1 MLEKIK
7 SEIRIILEDFFLE
20 TKKQKL
26 NVTVEEPKQK
36 EMGDFAIPLFVLY
49 RNLKES
55 YPKITDLFEAISE
68 VLKKHELFLTC
79 EFVNGFANLRLNKE
93 AFAKKVLT
101 AKKENKKNND
111 KTIVIDYSAPNIAK
125 NFSVGHL
132 RSTIIGNALKNL
144 YRKQGYKVIGVNHLG
159 DWGTQY
165 GKMIVA
171 YQKWGDESVIK
182 QDPIIELQKLY
193 VRFHEEAKENPKL
206 DDLARAT
213 FKKLEDKD
221 KETLKLWEYFR
232 TESLKEFD
240 RIYQVLGVEFEFVL
254 GESFYNDKTDKVIK
268 ELTDKKLLEED
279 AGAMIVRVPD
289 LVPALIQKTD
299 GTTLYLTRE
308 LATVFYRHEN
318 YHFDSLLYVVGNEQ
332 KNHFDQLRAVIKK
345 MGHDYADLI
354 EHINFGLV
362 LLDGK
367 KMSTRNGRTIL
378 LQEVIDEAYQ
388 LALKQIEVKNPGLAN
403 KEKTAMDI
411 AVGAV
416 IFNDLKNQ
424 RQSDFE
430 FDLEAIVRFEG
441 ATGPYIQYTL
451 VRIKAILLANPL
463 LKTIK
468 PLYSLY
474 QEEVY
479 FEVLR
484 QISRYEEILEKAT
497 FENAPH
503 HLCKYLLS
511 LAVAFNQF
519 YSQVYILN
527 EDEKIR
533 NTNLLLLTRL
543 EEILTESLPI
553 LGLKVLERM

>member
-7 SEIRIILEDFFLE
+7 NEIRITLEDFFL
-20 TKKQKL
+20 KNNNQKL

-36 EMGDFAIPLFVLY
+36 EMGDFAIPLFVLFK
-49 RNLKES
+49 NLKDS
-55 YPKITDLFEAISE
+55 YPKITDLFEKISE
-68 VLKKHELFLTC
+68 VLKSNELFESS

-93 AFAKKVLT
+93 TFAKKVLT
-101 AKKENKKNND
+101 AKIAKKD
-111 KTIVIDYSAPNIAK
+111 SGKTIVIDYSAPNIAK

-144 YRKQGYKVIGVNHLG
+144 YRNQGYKVIGVNHLG

-171 YQKWGDESVIK
+171 YQKWGNPETIK
-182 QDPIIELQKLY
+182 QNPIIELQKLY
-193 VRFHEEAKENPKL
+193 VRFHEEAKANPEL

-221 KETLKLWEYFR
+221 AETLKLWEYFR

-240 RIYQVLGVEFEFVL
+240 RIYQVLGVDFEYVL
-254 GESFYNDKTDKVIK
+254 GESFYNDKTDAVIK

-279 AGAMIVRVPD
+279 AGAMIVRLPD

-308 LATVFYRHEN
+308 LATVLYRHDN
-318 YHFDSLLYVVGNEQ
+318 YHFDSLIYVVGNEQ
-332 KNHFDQLRAVIKK
+332 KNHFDQLRAVIKR
-345 MGHDYADLI
+345 MGHAYADLI

-378 LQEVIDEAYQ
+378 LQEVIDEAYD
-388 LALKQIEVKNPGLAN
+388 LALKQIEVKNPGLAD

-463 LKTIK
+463 LKTAK

-484 QISRYEEILEKAT
+484 QVSRYEEILEKAT

-503 HLCKYLLS
+503 HLCKYLLN

-519 YSQVYILN
+519 YSQIYILN

-533 NTNLLLLTRL
+533 NTNLLLLARL
-543 EEILTESLPI
+543 EVILAESLTI